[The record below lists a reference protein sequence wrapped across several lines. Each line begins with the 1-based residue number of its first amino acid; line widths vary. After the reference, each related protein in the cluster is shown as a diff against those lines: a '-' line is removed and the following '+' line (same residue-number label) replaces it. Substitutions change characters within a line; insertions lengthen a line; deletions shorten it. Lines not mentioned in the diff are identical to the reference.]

1 MHEVPASEFA
11 KNFGIYH
18 KIAQREPVAVLSHG
32 RLSGYF
38 ISTLEFEELQR
49 LRARAGRSRALED
62 LSAAE
67 IEEMLNTRMSP
78 EHDHLNRLLDEE

>member
-1 MHEVPASEFA
+1 MREVPASEFA
-11 KNFGIYH
+11 KNFGLYH
-18 KIAQREPVAVLSHG
+18 KVVQREPVAVLSHG
-32 RLSGYF
+32 RPSGYF

-49 LRARAGRSRALED
+49 LRARAGRSRGRED

-78 EHDHLNRLLDEE
+78 EHDHLNRLRDQE